1 MMAKASYVWRAGFKT
16 RLAAELALVADL
28 EEGEVSEA
36 ENPIVRS
43 YLRNCQAPRKFLIQL
58 SHDF

>member
-1 MMAKASYVWRAGFKT
+1 MSIASYGWRAGFKT
-16 RLAAELALVADL
+16 RLAAELALVTDL

-36 ENPIVRS
+36 ENPIVSS
-43 YLRNCQAPRKFLIQL
+43 YLWNRHEPRKFLIQL